1 MLKQGASDAA
11 IAQYLEAAAIPRGN
25 RPPASGGAPSV
36 VTSCDELASLK
47 LSVLKRR
54 ARQAGV
60 DAQKLEE
67 ADDEVDVKG
76 TVIALIIATQQVA
89 ADSMASAGGESL
101 PDAVVPLTVEALKP
115 KTTDTTAQ
123 PADVKPTS
131 VSVSD
136 IVDLHAQK
144 ITATQLEGEIAATQL
159 EVALRT
165 AQLEGD
171 VAFRTANLDAYTA
184 LTKSELEATQAEL
197 TAKREAKKAEA
208 EAKKAEFGAECET
221 IQAELGAK
229 KAEAEAKKAEAKTKA
244 MEVQLEAAK
253 KMKEEKAKQKEMLR
267 MMAALQTP
275 SPKPCAK
282 EGKTAEEVILH
293 ATPVSVKQST
303 EATDSDESTPEAS
316 YQSGSPPPSTG
327 HTVQMMEQDAK
338 ALEEASAGSSI
349 VSVPGSAPLRSVPA
363 GGRTQ
368 SEQKLHEEL
377 EAVRSRSYALLSI

>member
-1 MLKQGASDAA
+1 MQKQGASDAA

-76 TVIALIIATQQVA
+76 TVIALIIATQQAA

-144 ITATQLEGEIAATQL
+144 ITATQLEGD
-159 EVALRT
+159 VALRT

-253 KMKEEKAKQKEMLR
+253 KMKEEKAKQKEMSR

-282 EGKTAEEVILH
+282 EGKTAEEVILN

-303 EATDSDESTPEAS
+303 EATDESTPEAS

-327 HTVQMMEQDAK
+327 HTVQMIEQDAK

-349 VSVPGSAPLRSVPA
+349 VSVPGSAPLHSVPA
-363 GGRTQ
+363 CRTQ

>member
-1 MLKQGASDAA
+1 MQKQGASDAA
-11 IAQYLEAAAIPRGN
+11 IAQYLEHAAIPRGN

-76 TVIALIIATQQVA
+76 TVIALIIATQQAA

-144 ITATQLEGEIAATQL
+144 ITATQLEGD
-159 EVALRT
+159 VALRT

-253 KMKEEKAKQKEMLR
+253 KMKEEKAKQKEMSR

-282 EGKTAEEVILH
+282 EGKSAEEVILH

-303 EATDSDESTPEAS
+303 EATDESTPEAS

-327 HTVQMMEQDAK
+327 HTVQMMSRTPRPSRRPVLVHPLSPSRDLRRCIQSQQ
-338 ALEEASAGSSI
+338 EAAHSLSKSFTKNSRLY
-349 VSVPGSAPLRSVPA
+349 VLDHMHSCRF
-363 GGRTQ
+363 
-368 SEQKLHEEL
+368 KLP
-377 EAVRSRSYALLSI
+377 R

>member
-1 MLKQGASDAA
+1 MQKQGASDAA

-76 TVIALIIATQQVA
+76 TVIALIIATQQAA

-253 KMKEEKAKQKEMLR
+253 KMKEEKAKQKEMSR

-282 EGKTAEEVILH
+282 EGKTAEEVILN

-303 EATDSDESTPEAS
+303 EATDESTPEAS

-349 VSVPGSAPLRSVPA
+349 VSVPGSAPLHSVPA

>member
-1 MLKQGASDAA
+1 MQKQGKSDEA
-11 IAQYLEAAAIPRGN
+11 IAQYLEEVPRAS

-76 TVIALIIATQQVA
+76 TVIALIIATQQAA

-244 MEVQLEAAK
+244 MEVQLEAVK

-303 EATDSDESTPEAS
+303 EATDESTPEAS

-338 ALEEASAGSSI
+338 ALEKASAGSSI
-349 VSVPGSAPLRSVPA
+349 VSVPGSAPLHSVPA

>member
-76 TVIALIIATQQVA
+76 TVIALIIATQQAA

-144 ITATQLEGEIAATQL
+144 ITATQLEGD
-159 EVALRT
+159 VALRT

-229 KAEAEAKKAEAKTKA
+229 KAEAEAKKAEAEAKKAEAKTKA
-244 MEVQLEAAK
+244 LEVQLEAAK

-282 EGKTAEEVILH
+282 EGKRAEDY

-303 EATDSDESTPEAS
+303 EATDDSTPEAS

-327 HTVQMMEQDAK
+327 HTVQMMSRTPRPSRRPV
-338 ALEEASAGSSI
+338 L
-349 VSVPGSAPLRSVPA
+349 VHPLSPSRDL
-363 GGRTQ
+363 RRCIQ
-368 SEQKLHEEL
+368 SQQAAHSLSKSFTKNSRLYVLDHMHSCRFKLP
-377 EAVRSRSYALLSI
+377 R

>member
-1 MLKQGASDAA
+1 M
-11 IAQYLEAAAIPRGN
+11 
-25 RPPASGGAPSV
+25 
-36 VTSCDELASLK
+36 
-47 LSVLKRR
+47 
-54 ARQAGV
+54 
-60 DAQKLEE
+60 
-67 ADDEVDVKG
+67 
-76 TVIALIIATQQVA
+76 
-89 ADSMASAGGESL
+89 MSAGGESL
-101 PDAVVPLTVEALKP
+101 PDAVVPNTVEALKP

-159 EVALRT
+159 EVAHAVALRT

-197 TAKREAKKAEA
+197 TTKREAKKAEA
-208 EAKKAEFGAECET
+208 EAKKAEFSAECET
-221 IQAELGAK
+221 IQAELEAKKAEAEAK

-244 MEVQLEAAK
+244 MEVQLEAVK

-303 EATDSDESTPEAS
+303 EATDESTPEAS

-327 HTVQMMEQDAK
+327 HTVQMMSRTPRPSRRPV
-338 ALEEASAGSSI
+338 L
-349 VSVPGSAPLRSVPA
+349 VHPLSPSRDL
-363 GGRTQ
+363 RRCIQ
-368 SEQKLHEEL
+368 SQQAAHSLSKSFTKNSRLYVLDHMHSCRFKLP
-377 EAVRSRSYALLSI
+377 R